1 MNLTAIVFISLF
13 VAGVGA
19 LGIYLVHKEKR
30 P

>member
-1 MNLTAIVFISLF
+1 MNLTAIAFITLF

-30 P
+30 Q